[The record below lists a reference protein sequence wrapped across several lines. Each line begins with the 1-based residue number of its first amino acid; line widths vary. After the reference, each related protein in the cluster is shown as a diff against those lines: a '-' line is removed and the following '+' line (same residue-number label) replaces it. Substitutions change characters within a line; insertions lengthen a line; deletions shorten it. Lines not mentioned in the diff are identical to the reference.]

1 MSPYTLYGRHKNR
14 KYSKL
19 RLRDVHWKISN
30 GSIYIISTWDCSE
43 MSSLVR
49 LYLILE
55 VDVVLLETGSNY
67 ISGGS

>member
-1 MSPYTLYGRHKNR
+1 
-14 KYSKL
+14 
-19 RLRDVHWKISN
+19 VHWKISN